1 MTLTLWLA
9 PPDAVGANIKLA
21 VFVLLFLRLARAP
34 VPVAENILENPRIG
48 AGQYAVSKNG
58 LMVFIPS
65 GVSYGEHELVFV
77 DKAGNARSLT
87 AKRRPY
93 EDFTLSPDGKLVAT
107 TVEGPV
113 TDTWVHDIA
122 RDTETRF
129 TFGVENRDPTW
140 TPDGRHLAYSGFRDG
155 KYRIFWKP
163 LDGSAP
169 EETLLAIDKSA
180 DAWFFTPNGNELLF
194 AVGTGISDNNI
205 GLLPLND
212 RSNPK
217 MLFPPQL
224 NVEWAV
230 LSPDGKWIAFNGDE
244 SGRSEVYVA
253 PYPALAP
260 RERIST
266 DGGMHPM
273 WSPDGRELYYR
284 TAATIES
291 MEQRALAQRSRVMAV
306 SIATKP
312 TLKAGQ
318 PRMLFEG
325 PYFQSG
331 HDIAVTPDGK
341 GFILIREAESQSGP
355 NEMRVVV
362 HWPEEL
368 KQKVAVGK

>member
-1 MTLTLWLA
+1 MPLAGGPAATLATSLVSAADWATEGSIYFAAGSRGEEGIQKVADSGGEPQAVTKPERSKNEMEHNFPEVLPGGKAVVFAERSATQPSWDDADIFALNLA
-9 PPDAVGANIKLA
+9 TGEKRVLAKGGTDPHYVESGYLVFLRAGVLLAVAFDPSKLA
-21 VFVLLFLRLARAP
+21 VRGAP

-58 LMVFIPS
+58 LMVFIPG
-65 GVSYGEHELVFV
+65 GVTYGEHELVFV

-155 KYRIFWKP
+155 KYRMFWKP

-244 SGRSEVYVA
+244 SGRSEV
-253 PYPALAP
+253 
-260 RERIST
+260 
-266 DGGMHPM
+266 
-273 WSPDGRELYYR
+273 
-284 TAATIES
+284 
-291 MEQRALAQRSRVMAV
+291 
-306 SIATKP
+306 
-312 TLKAGQ
+312 
-318 PRMLFEG
+318 
-325 PYFQSG
+325 
-331 HDIAVTPDGK
+331 
-341 GFILIREAESQSGP
+341 
-355 NEMRVVV
+355 
-362 HWPEEL
+362 
-368 KQKVAVGK
+368 

>member
-1 MTLTLWLA
+1 M
-9 PPDAVGANIKLA
+9 
-21 VFVLLFLRLARAP
+21 
-34 VPVAENILENPRIG
+34 
-48 AGQYAVSKNG
+48 
-58 LMVFIPS
+58 
-65 GVSYGEHELVFV
+65 
-77 DKAGNARSLT
+77 
-87 AKRRPY
+87 
-93 EDFTLSPDGKLVAT
+93 
-107 TVEGPV
+107 
-113 TDTWVHDIA
+113 
-122 RDTETRF
+122 
-129 TFGVENRDPTW
+129 
-140 TPDGRHLAYSGFRDG
+140 
-155 KYRIFWKP
+155 FWKP

-244 SGRSEVYVA
+244 SGRS
-253 PYPALAP
+253 
-260 RERIST
+260 
-266 DGGMHPM
+266 
-273 WSPDGRELYYR
+273 
-284 TAATIES
+284 
-291 MEQRALAQRSRVMAV
+291 
-306 SIATKP
+306 
-312 TLKAGQ
+312 
-318 PRMLFEG
+318 
-325 PYFQSG
+325 
-331 HDIAVTPDGK
+331 DIAVTPDGK